1 MCGFFLANFPCWMD
15 FYLLRCA
22 LFSLFDKKTTQKF
35 ADYKF
40 SCTFATAIENET
52 IGRLAQLVQSI
63 CLTSRGSAVRIR
75 QRPPPKRKIIRA
87 FSSAGSEHLPYKQ
100 RVGGS
105 NPSTPTSSFAILRGF
120 LFLTYMQTLILAD
133 NQDVTRYG
141 MKAIAAGLYPVCAYV
156 EALDWKFLA
165 ESLAE
170 YPEACVVLDYTL
182 LDCSVEQL
190 LVLHERFPKAD
201 FVLFS
206 DQLGRDFVRRMLLA
220 GSSFHVLMKDAPL
233 AEVNQCLCDVNGGC
247 QFVCGKAK
255 DLLREEEKE
264 QNRIVP
270 LTQTE
275 KEILRAMALGKSTK
289 EIAAERFLSVYTV
302 ATHRKNIFRKLEV
315 NNAHEAIRYALRA
328 GIVNTVEYCI

>member
-1 MCGFFLANFPCWMD
+1 
-15 FYLLRCA
+15 
-22 LFSLFDKKTTQKF
+22 
-35 ADYKF
+35 
-40 SCTFATAIENET
+40 
-52 IGRLAQLVQSI
+52 
-63 CLTSRGSAVRIR
+63 
-75 QRPPPKRKIIRA
+75 
-87 FSSAGSEHLPYKQ
+87 
-100 RVGGS
+100 
-105 NPSTPTSSFAILRGF
+105 
-120 LFLTYMQTLILAD
+120 MQTLILAD

-141 MKAIAAGLYPVCAYV
+141 MKAIAAGLYPVCVYV
-156 EALDWKFLA
+156 EALDWKSLA

-206 DQLGRDFVRRMLLA
+206 DQLWRDFVRRMLLA

-233 AEVNQCLCDVNGGC
+233 AEVNQCLRDVNGGC

-264 QNRIVP
+264 QNKMVP

>member
-1 MCGFFLANFPCWMD
+1 
-15 FYLLRCA
+15 
-22 LFSLFDKKTTQKF
+22 
-35 ADYKF
+35 
-40 SCTFATAIENET
+40 
-52 IGRLAQLVQSI
+52 
-63 CLTSRGSAVRIR
+63 
-75 QRPPPKRKIIRA
+75 
-87 FSSAGSEHLPYKQ
+87 
-100 RVGGS
+100 
-105 NPSTPTSSFAILRGF
+105 
-120 LFLTYMQTLILAD
+120 MQILILAD

-156 EALDWKFLA
+156 EALDWKSLA

-190 LVLHERFPKAD
+190 LVLHERFPRAN

-206 DQLGRDFVRRMLLA
+206 DQLGRDFVRRMLFA
-220 GSSFHVLMKDAPL
+220 GSVFHVLMKDAPL
-233 AEVNQCLCDVNGGC
+233 AEVGQCLHDVDRGC
-247 QFVCGKAK
+247 QFVCGKAQE
-255 DLLREEEKE
+255 LLREERDGQGKM
-264 QNRIVP
+264 IP